1 MQLSAIKKKA
11 HALFDQ
17 AGFLAHISNQR
28 EYEEALKVMDAL
40 IDDYDN
46 NKALIEIL
54 SVSIE
59 RWENSA
65 DEFKSF
71 NKRIK
76 KLDCAEA
83 VLKIIMEQHQL
94 GVADL
99 PEIGSKSLV
108 SKILNH
114 ERNLTREHIAAL
126 CKRFKVDPALFF

>member
-17 AGFLAHISNQR
+17 AGFLVHVSNQD

-46 NKALIEIL
+46 NKALIEVL

-59 RWENSA
+59 RWEEA
-65 DEFKSF
+65 AEEFKSF

-76 KLDCAEA
+76 KLGSAEA
-83 VLKIIMEQHQL
+83 VLRVLMEQHKL

-114 ERNLTREHIAAL
+114 KRNLTREHITVL
-126 CKRFKVDPALFF
+126 CKRFKIDPSLFF